1 MFIKLGIFA
10 GIIILGGMIFSNE
23 IDNLFPTTSATVFD
37 SLKND
42 ITNFGSKASDSV
54 EQRIDSSIDKI
65 VDKTSE
71 SISDEISDVGD
82 KVSNEIS
89 DVKESSQ
96 KLIKEEVSNFDPIK
110 SIQNI
115 FSGSSNSGSSN
126 SGSSNSGSS
135 NSESTTSLTI
145 QESSNNIST
154 QNNVPII
161 PKTLSLSTKQQSN
174 DNILLQYVDTTG
186 KTKSVNVVIRT
197 TDKEIFSGTFYTSMF
212 DTNVN
217 DATGIP
223 YYIDMIVEHE
233 DYGTVTSSVFN
244 PGDSSDTKING
255 IFSQS

>member
-1 MFIKLGIFA
+1 MFIKLGIIV

-23 IDNLFPTTSATVFD
+23 IDSFLPTTSATVVD

-42 ITNFGSKASDSV
+42 LNIFGTKALDSV

-71 SISDEISDVGD
+71 SISNEISNVGD

-96 KLIKEEVSNFDPIK
+96 KSIKEKVSNFDPIK

-115 FSGSSNSGSSN
+115 FTGSSNLDSVS
-126 SGSSNSGSS
+126 
-135 NSESTTSLTI
+135 
-145 QESSNNIST
+145 ESSNVST
-154 QNNVPII
+154 QNIVSII
-161 PKTLSLSTKQQSN
+161 PGTLSLSTKQQSDN
-174 DNILLQYVDTTG
+174 NILLQYLDTTG

-197 TDKEIFSGTFYTSMF
+197 ADREIFSGTFYTSVF

-217 DATGIP
+217 DAAGIP

-233 DYGTVTSSVFN
+233 DYGTVTSSVYN
-244 PGDSSDTKING
+244 TGDSSDTKIVG

>member
-1 MFIKLGIFA
+1 MFIKLGIIV

-23 IDNLFPTTSATVFD
+23 IDSFLPTTSTTVVD

-42 ITNFGSKASDSV
+42 MNIFGTKALDSV

-71 SISDEISDVGD
+71 SISNEISNVGD

-96 KLIKEEVSNFDPIK
+96 KSIKEKVSTFDPIK

-115 FSGSSNSGSSN
+115 FTDSSNLDSVSKSSN
-126 SGSSNSGSS
+126 V
-135 NSESTTSLTI
+135 
-145 QESSNNIST
+145 ST
-154 QNNVPII
+154 QNIISII
-161 PKTLSLSTKQQSN
+161 PGTLSLSTKQQSDN
-174 DNILLQYVDTTG
+174 DILLQYLDTTE

-197 TDKEIFSGTFYTSMF
+197 ADREIFSGTFYTSVF

-217 DATGIP
+217 DAAGIP

-233 DYGTVTSSVFN
+233 DYGTVTSSVYN
-244 PGDSSDTKING
+244 PGDSSDTKISG

>member
-1 MFIKLGIFA
+1 MFIKLGIIV
-10 GIIILGGMIFSNE
+10 GIVILGGMIFSNE
-23 IDNLFPTTSATVFD
+23 IDIFLPTTSATVVD

-42 ITNFGSKASDSV
+42 MNIFGTKALDSV

-71 SISDEISDVGD
+71 SISNEISNVGD

-96 KLIKEEVSNFDPIK
+96 KSIKEKVSNFDPIK

-115 FSGSSNSGSSN
+115 FTGSSNLDSISQSSN
-126 SGSSNSGSS
+126 V
-135 NSESTTSLTI
+135 
-145 QESSNNIST
+145 ST
-154 QNNVPII
+154 QNIVSII
-161 PKTLSLSTKQQSN
+161 PGTLSLSTKQQSD
-174 DNILLQYVDTTG
+174 DNILLQYLDTTG

-197 TDKEIFSGTFYTSMF
+197 TDREIFSGTFYTSVF

-233 DYGTVTSSVFN
+233 DYGTVTSSVYN
-244 PGDSSDTKING
+244 PGDSSDTKISG

>member
-1 MFIKLGIFA
+1 MFIKLGIIV
-10 GIIILGGMIFSNE
+10 GIVILGGMIFSNE
-23 IDNLFPTTSATVFD
+23 IDSFFPTTSATVFD

-42 ITNFGSKASDSV
+42 MNIFGTKALDSV

-71 SISDEISDVGD
+71 SISNEISNVGD

-96 KLIKEEVSNFDPIK
+96 NSIKEKVSTFDPIK

-115 FSGSSNSGSSN
+115 FTGSSNLDSVS
-126 SGSSNSGSS
+126 
-135 NSESTTSLTI
+135 
-145 QESSNNIST
+145 ESSNVST
-154 QNNVPII
+154 QNIVSII
-161 PKTLSLSTKQQSN
+161 PGTLSLSTKQQSDN
-174 DNILLQYVDTTG
+174 NILLQYLDTTG
-186 KTKSVNVVIRT
+186 KTKSVNIVIRT
-197 TDKEIFSGTFYTSMF
+197 ADREIFSGTFYTSVF

-217 DATGIP
+217 DAAGIP

-233 DYGTVTSSVFN
+233 DYGTVTSSVYN
-244 PGDSSDTKING
+244 PGDSSDTKISG

>member
-1 MFIKLGIFA
+1 MFIKLGIIV

-23 IDNLFPTTSATVFD
+23 IDSFFPTTSATVFD

-42 ITNFGSKASDSV
+42 MNIFGTKALDSV

-71 SISDEISDVGD
+71 SISNEISNVGD

-96 KLIKEEVSNFDPIK
+96 KSIKEKVSNFDPIK

-115 FSGSSNSGSSN
+115 FTDSSNLDSVN
-126 SGSSNSGSS
+126 
-135 NSESTTSLTI
+135 
-145 QESSNNIST
+145 ESSNVST
-154 QNNVPII
+154 QNIVSII
-161 PKTLSLSTKQQSN
+161 PGTLSLSTKQQSDN
-174 DNILLQYVDTTG
+174 NILLQYLDTTG
-186 KTKSVNVVIRT
+186 KTKSVNIVIRT
-197 TDKEIFSGTFYTSMF
+197 ADREIFSGTFYTSVF

-217 DATGIP
+217 DAAGIP

-233 DYGTVTSSVFN
+233 DYGTVTSSVYN
-244 PGDSSDTKING
+244 PGDSSDTKISG

>member
-1 MFIKLGIFA
+1 MFIKLGIII
-10 GIIILGGMIFSNE
+10 GIIILGGMIFLNE
-23 IDNLFPTTSATVFD
+23 IDSFLPTTSATVVE

-42 ITNFGSKASDSV
+42 MNIFGTKALDSV

-71 SISDEISDVGD
+71 SISNEISNVGD

-96 KLIKEEVSNFDPIK
+96 KSIKEKVSNFDPIK

-115 FSGSSNSGSSN
+115 FTGSSNLDSISQSSN
-126 SGSSNSGSS
+126 V
-135 NSESTTSLTI
+135 
-145 QESSNNIST
+145 ST
-154 QNNVPII
+154 QNIVSII
-161 PKTLSLSTKQQSN
+161 PGTLSLSTKQQSD
-174 DNILLQYVDTTG
+174 DNILLQYLDTTG
-186 KTKSVNVVIRT
+186 KTKSVNVVIRNA
-197 TDKEIFSGTFYTSMF
+197 DREIFSGTFYTSVF

-217 DATGIP
+217 NAEGIP

-233 DYGTVTSSVFN
+233 DYGTVTSSVYN
-244 PGDSSDTKING
+244 PGDSSDTKISG